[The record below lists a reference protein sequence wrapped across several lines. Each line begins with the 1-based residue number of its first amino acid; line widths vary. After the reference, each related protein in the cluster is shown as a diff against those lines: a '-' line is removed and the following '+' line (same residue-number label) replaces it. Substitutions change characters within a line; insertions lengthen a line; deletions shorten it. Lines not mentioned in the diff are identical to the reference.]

1 MPPVAALYEQEKKMD
16 RDNNRGM
23 RDWLIFIRTAESGS
37 LAEAAR
43 QLDISTPAA
52 SKAVTR
58 VEQYLGVTLFTRTR
72 TGMSMTEAGETAL
85 RRARDITTSFDLLL
99 EEVRNPENEIK
110 GTVRLTAPAIV
121 CEFLANEWVFDY
133 AQAHPGVKVFLDAR
147 ERADLD
153 RDSPE
158 LDDLVL
164 RSGRIESEDL
174 VHRKLTPLKLVLCAS
189 PDYLR
194 RSPPVMHPRDLEN
207 HELFGMHHHGL
218 SGPLML
224 SRGEE
229 SFLLENFSD
238 KGISSNNLFALLNL
252 AIQGKGISL
261 ATPGW
266 LASGYLQH
274 GQLQTI
280 LTDWKIPDLPAWLIW
295 RPRAQQTRLFS
306 SFRDY
311 IEQRWN
317 GRPQMRPSDAALKPL
332 QPNFLTAQDDEA
344 S

>member
-43 QLDISTPAA
+43 QLDISVPAA

-72 TGMSMTEAGETAL
+72 TGMSMTEAGERAL
-85 RRARDITTSFDLLL
+85 RRARDITYSFDLLL

-147 ERADLD
+147 ERTDLN

-164 RSGRIESEDL
+164 RSGRIESEGL
-174 VHRKLTPLKLVLCAS
+174 VHRKLSPLKLVLCAS

-194 RSPPVMHPRDLEN
+194 RSPPVSHPRDLE
-207 HELFGMHHHGL
+207 HHHLFGMHHHGL

-224 SRGEE
+224 SRGGE
-229 SFLLENFSD
+229 SFLLENSSD
-238 KGISSNNLFALLNL
+238 TGISSNNLFALLNL

-266 LASGYLQH
+266 LASGYLRD

-311 IEQRWN
+311 IEKRWN
-317 GRPQMRPSDAALKPL
+317 ERLQMRRSDGEPKAL
-332 QPNFLTAQDDEA
+332 QPNFLVHQDENT

>member
-1 MPPVAALYEQEKKMD
+1 MN
-16 RDNNRGM
+16 RDNKRGI
-23 RDWLIFIRTAESGS
+23 RDWLIFIRTAETGS
-37 LAEAAR
+37 LAEAGR
-43 QLDISTPAA
+43 QLDISTPAV
-52 SKAVTR
+52 SKAVNR

-72 TGMSMTEAGETAL
+72 TGMSPTEAGETAL
-85 RRARDITTSFDLLL
+85 RHARDIISSFDLLL

-121 CEFLANEWVFDY
+121 CEFLANEWVYDY

-147 ERADLD
+147 ERTDLH

-174 VHRKLTPLKLVLCAS
+174 VHRKLSPLKLVLCAS

-194 RSPPVMHPRDLEN
+194 RSPPVTHPRDLQ
-207 HELFGMHHHGL
+207 HHHLFGMHHHGL

-224 SRGEE
+224 SRGVE
-229 SFLLENFSD
+229 SFLLDNPSD
-238 KGISSNNLFALLNL
+238 VGMSSNNLFALLNL
-252 AIQGKGISL
+252 VIQGKGISL

-306 SFRDY
+306 SFMDY
-311 IEQRWN
+311 IEKRWN
-317 GRPQMRPSDAALKPL
+317 DRPQMRCSDDAPNIL
-332 QPNFLTAQDDEA
+332 QPDFLIRQDENA
-344 S
+344 P